1 MTELAPILSLIPQ
14 RPPFLLVD
22 RLVAYTPTEATSEFE
37 VRPECPLCHDGML
50 SESGMVENIAQTCA
64 AYIGYRNLDQ
74 EVKIGVIGAIKQ
86 LEIMTQPRIGQTI
99 STTINIE
106 ADMFGMLLV
115 KSRTHGAGGEL
126 LSACEMK
133 ISLIE

>member
-14 RPPFLLVD
+14 RPPFVMVD
-22 RLVAYTPTEATSEFE
+22 RLVAYTPTEATTEFE
-37 VRPECPLCHDGML
+37 VRPDCVLCADGLL
-50 SESGMVENIAQTCA
+50 SEAGLAENIAQTCA
-64 AYIGYRNLDQ
+64 AYIGYRNLH
-74 EVKIGVIGAIKQ
+74 EKVKIGVIGAIKQ
-86 LEIMTQPRIGQTI
+86 LEIKVQPRVGQTI

-115 KSRTHGAGGEL
+115 KSRSYNNCGDL
-126 LSACEMK
+126 LSTCEMK